1 MNLLSSSP
9 PPRETRERIG
19 KVVMLGIVLPVGVL
33 LVLQTTRFSL
43 FPGKARVL
51 WSVLDV
57 SVFGYLLLSVL
68 WEWMQRRQKQADAPG
83 S

>member
-1 MNLLSSSP
+1 MNLFSSPP

-19 KVVMLGIVLPVGVL
+19 KVVMLGIVLPVAVL

-57 SVFGYLLLSVL
+57 AVFGYLLLNAL
-68 WEWMQRRQKQADAPG
+68 WGWMQRRQKQADAPG

>member
-33 LVLQTTRFSL
+33 LVLQTTRFSV

-57 SVFGYLLLSVL
+57 AVFGYLLLSAL
-68 WEWMQRRQKQADAPG
+68 WEWMQRRQKQADAPR

>member
-19 KVVMLGIVLPVGVL
+19 KVIMLGIVLPVGIL
-33 LVLQTTRFSL
+33 LILQTTRFSL
-43 FPGKARVL
+43 FPGRARVL

-57 SVFGYLLLSVL
+57 AVFGYLLLNVL
-68 WEWMQRRQKQADAPG
+68 WEWMQRRQNQADARG